1 MDIAYVAFF
10 SAFAMNSLL
19 SLGFGLGFLTR
30 RSPAG
35 LAEALV
41 PSLSSFIAGIV
52 VYPLFTFVLS
62 PFSLG
67 YLENFLLLPIVALT
81 CVLVDFGV
89 GSVIGG
95 GRRIGDQAA
104 LSGFDG
110 IVYASSYMVLRLSSG
125 YGEAAAFSAGAA
137 LGFLVCAAVLAAV
150 RERSEAEAIPRC
162 LRGTPLL
169 ILASGLFALC
179 TVFIASAAYTAFGG
193 R

>member
-1 MDIAYVAFF
+1 MGIVYFAFF

-19 SLGFGLGFLTR
+19 SLGFGLGFFTR

-41 PSLSSFIAGIV
+41 PSLSALIAGLV
-52 VYPLFTFVLS
+52 VYPLFAFALA
-62 PFSLG
+62 PFALG
-67 YLENFLLLPIVALT
+67 FLENFLLLPVVALT
-81 CVLVDFGV
+81 CVLVDLGA
-89 GSVIGG
+89 GSLVGG
-95 GRRIGDQAA
+95 GRRFGDQTA

-110 IVYASSYMVLRLSSG
+110 VVYASSYMVLRLASD
-125 YGEAAAFSAGAA
+125 YGEAVAFSAGAS
-137 LGFLVCAAVLAAV
+137 LGFLVCEAVLAAV
-150 RERSEAEAIPRC
+150 RERSEAESIPRC

-179 TVFIASAAYTAFGG
+179 TVFIASTAYTAFGG